1 MKKTLMSLAVV
12 SVLMSGSAFAAIG
25 NNGQATNNDA
35 SQATLN
41 FAGKVTS
48 SLCQVNTSDVTKDIE
63 LGEVS
68 SAALKAV
75 NGRGPSKTFTV
86 DLVNCDGDLTDIT
99 YVFQDKNGSNT
110 NDYLVP
116 ESSDTAAKGVG
127 VYLED
132 ENNQKINVGD
142 TKQQTVVNG
151 ADGKA
156 LPNQTIPLA
165 AYIGTTTGK
174 ASTGNDVT
182 AGIVKA
188 SAVMSIR
195 ATTAGVVP

>member
-68 SAALKAV
+68 SAALKAA
-75 NGRGPSKTFTV
+75 NGR
-86 DLVNCDGDLTDIT
+86 
-99 YVFQDKNGSNT
+99 
-110 NDYLVP
+110 
-116 ESSDTAAKGVG
+116 
-127 VYLED
+127 
-132 ENNQKINVGD
+132 
-142 TKQQTVVNG
+142 
-151 ADGKA
+151 
-156 LPNQTIPLA
+156 
-165 AYIGTTTGK
+165 
-174 ASTGNDVT
+174 
-182 AGIVKA
+182 
-188 SAVMSIR
+188 
-195 ATTAGVVP
+195 